1 MPWSTS
7 ELRVRLAPLNRFK
20 PSSRIFYW
28 PFQGGTSFVDLLCFC
43 SVLCLLCLCA
53 RLFICAL
60 WSPAGKG
67 LTSWLSFVVSAVSLS
82 LSHWYPG
89 SGVVLDCID
98 SWSLHPY
105 LLLFNL
111 INHRISIMCS
121 LCNVYC
127 VPPRTEGKVWYFLGG
142 ITWLCMHCLKNQL
155 VDFNQI
161 CLDVIL

>member
-1 MPWSTS
+1 MSWSTS
-7 ELRVRLAPLNRFK
+7 ELRVRLAPFNWFK
-20 PSSRIFYW
+20 PSSKIFYW

-67 LTSWLSFVVSAVSLS
+67 LTSWLSFVVSTVSLS
-82 LSHWYPG
+82 LSHWYPR

-105 LLLFNL
+105 LLSCFQQEGL
-111 INHRISIMCS
+111 INQLHHKNTFRPCLWCS
-121 LCNVYC
+121 NLAKI
-127 VPPRTEGKVWYFLGG
+127 EG
-142 ITWLCMHCLKNQL
+142 T
-155 VDFNQI
+155 
-161 CLDVIL
+161 LDVDKLSLIGFGFHFGISLRQMTCNG